1 MSQIKNRSYQS
12 GYFTVPE
19 SKNKLREISQP
30 VRITQL
36 LGLPQNSEKKS
47 AVKISMPE
55 KLTPYLKSSLK
66 KDGVSLYKKLSCGE
80 RNVRRNLDFRDIQT
94 TEKPKTFV
102 KTDTYIIEK
111 LPEEKEKLCLSR
123 KSFLLPPNTIK
134 DSHVK
139 NTLKQKKPV
148 FFRSNNVRTNSENR
162 YLRIAKVSESYLP
175 VVQNSNT
182 YTNPIVYGK
191 SNKTSV
197 IQYTSS
203 QTFNMNDQS
212 GINILHSP
220 NLDHTDEDMVK
231 KEVTE
236 NLKHED
242 SLDINISNNEKSDH
256 KIATN
261 VLDLSSTC
269 IINTKMD
276 TQYNIDQNIFY
287 NTNEHPVVTARVLPD
302 TEKIQDEAHST
313 NVEEEKCLSTNIHE
327 DLHLS
332 SQVIKTINELCMNSQ
347 YNTDNGEYI
356 IINKTEFT
364 NLASKLELLIC
375 RLEKDMSDLKLTLT
389 TITDTLSAANM
400 TNKID
405 ELQIK
410 QQMIKHLNNN
420 AEAMNSTNTK
430 SLPCITNSAICIRDN
445 ILKETSQVDS
455 LKLPETDIF
464 KESNVETPL
473 SCQIDSE
480 NKENKVLDSTKYSKS
495 VSGMRRRSARL
506 MAKSLNNLDTTND
519 SFVNLENEL
528 QNVNSNETIT
538 SCENYTPVSGKY
550 KNKKVEK
557 PLKEYM
563 SLKSRGSCLLT
574 PKRFNSMNSE
584 CNAHPE
590 SDGAKVS
597 LSNKILAELNNLYA
611 DSPNTQ

>member
-1 MSQIKNRSYQS
+1 MQ
-12 GYFTVPE
+12 T
-19 SKNKLREISQP
+19 
-30 VRITQL
+30 
-36 LGLPQNSEKKS
+36 
-47 AVKISMPE
+47 
-55 KLTPYLKSSLK
+55 
-66 KDGVSLYKKLSCGE
+66 
-80 RNVRRNLDFRDIQT
+80 T

-111 LPEEKEKLCLSR
+111 LPKEKEKLCSR

-139 NTLKQKKPV
+139 NTLKQKQSI
-148 FFRSNNVRTNSENR
+148 FSRSSNVKTNSENG
-162 YLRIAKVSESYLP
+162 YLRIIKESESYLP
-175 VVQNSNT
+175 LVQNSNT
-182 YTNPIVYGK
+182 YTNPIICGK
-191 SNKTSV
+191 SNETSV

-220 NLDHTDEDMVK
+220 TNSDHTDEDMVK
-231 KEVTE
+231 KEITE

-242 SLDINISNNEKSDH
+242 SLDINIPSNEKSGH

-261 VLDLSSTC
+261 IQDLSSTC

-276 TQYNIDQNIFY
+276 TQLQYNIDQNIFRS
-287 NTNEHPVVTARVLPD
+287 TNEYPLVTRILPD
-302 TEKIQDEAHST
+302 TEKIDEAHST
-313 NVEEEKCLSTNIHE
+313 NIEEEKCLSTNIHE

-332 SQVIKTINELCMNSQ
+332 SQVIKTINELCVNSQ
-347 YNTDNGEYI
+347 YNTNDSEYI
-356 IINKTEFT
+356 IVNKREFT
-364 NLASKLELLIC
+364 NLASKLEFVLC

-400 TNKID
+400 TNKMTKID
-405 ELQIK
+405 EIQIK
-410 QQMIKHLNNN
+410 QMTKNLNNN
-420 AEAMNSTNTK
+420 AEAMNNTNTK
-430 SLPCITNSAICIRDN
+430 SSPCAIIDSAICSRDN
-445 ILKETSQVDS
+445 ILKETCETSHTDS
-455 LKLPETDIF
+455 FKLPKTDIF
-464 KESNVETPL
+464 KKSNVETPL

-480 NKENKVLDSTKYSKS
+480 NKENKMLDSTKYSKS
-495 VSGMRRRSARL
+495 ESGTRRRSARL
-506 MAKSLNNLDTTND
+506 MAKSLNNLDASND

-528 QNVNSNETIT
+528 HNNCIKSNETIT
-538 SCENYTPVSGKY
+538 HGNYTPVSGKY

-563 SLKSRGSCLLT
+563 SLKSRVSCLLT
-574 PKRFNSMNSE
+574 PKRFNAMNSE
-584 CNAHPE
+584 CDAHSE

>member
-1 MSQIKNRSYQS
+1 
-12 GYFTVPE
+12 
-19 SKNKLREISQP
+19 
-30 VRITQL
+30 
-36 LGLPQNSEKKS
+36 
-47 AVKISMPE
+47 
-55 KLTPYLKSSLK
+55 
-66 KDGVSLYKKLSCGE
+66 
-80 RNVRRNLDFRDIQT
+80 VRRNLDFRDIQT
-94 TEKPKTFV
+94 TEKPKSFV

-111 LPEEKEKLCLSR
+111 LPKEKKKLYSSR

-139 NTLKQKKPV
+139 NTLKQKKSV
-148 FFRSNNVRTNSENR
+148 FFHSNNVKTNSENG
-162 YLRIAKVSESYLP
+162 YHRIVKESESSLP
-175 VVQNSNT
+175 LVQTSNT
-182 YTNPIVYGK
+182 YTNPIVCGK

-220 NLDHTDEDMVK
+220 NSDHADEDVVK
-231 KEVTE
+231 KEVIE

-242 SLDINISNNEKSDH
+242 SLDINIPDNEKRAH

-269 IINTKMD
+269 INTKIG
-276 TQYNIDQNIFY
+276 TQLQYNIDQNILH
-287 NTNEHPVVTARVLPD
+287 TNVHPFVTRILPEN

-313 NVEEEKCLSTNIHE
+313 NIEEEKCLSTNVHE

-332 SQVIKTINELCMNSQ
+332 SQVIKMINELCMNSQ
-347 YNTDNGEYI
+347 YNSNNSECI

-375 RLEKDMSDLKLTLT
+375 RLEKDISDLKLTLT
-389 TITDTLSAANM
+389 TITDTLSAANL
-400 TNKID
+400 TNKMNTKID
-405 ELQIK
+405 EIQIK
-410 QQMIKHLNNN
+410 QQMTKHLNNN
-420 AEAMNSTNTK
+420 AEAMNNTNTK
-430 SLPCITNSAICIRDN
+430 SLPCIITNSAICIGDN
-445 ILKETSQVDS
+445 ISKETCKTSHTDS
-455 LKLPETDIF
+455 LKLPETDIV

-480 NKENKVLDSTKYSKS
+480 NKENKILDSTKYLKS
-495 VSGMRRRSARL
+495 ESGTRRRSARL

-528 QNVNSNETIT
+528 QNIKSNETIIF
-538 SCENYTPVSGKY
+538 CENYTPVSGKY

-590 SDGAKVS
+590 SDGAKAS